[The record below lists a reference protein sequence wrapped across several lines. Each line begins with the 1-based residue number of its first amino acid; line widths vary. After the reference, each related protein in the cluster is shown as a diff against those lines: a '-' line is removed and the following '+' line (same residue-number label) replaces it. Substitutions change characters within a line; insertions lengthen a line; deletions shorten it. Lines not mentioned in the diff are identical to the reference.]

1 MDVTIG
7 RPTLDKQTKQLMGRC
22 IEQLSLQPAAHA
34 HLLHHRDAVG
44 ADDGGQPVG
53 DHDGGAPHH
62 EAVQRALHQ
71 LLALAVQR
79 ARGLVQ

>member
-1 MDVTIG
+1 MVLKYKSAQAQRG
-7 RPTLDKQTKQLMGRC
+7 RARTC
-22 IEQLSLQPAAHA
+22 
-34 HLLHHRDAVG
+34 DAVG